1 MKKILLLLIISVAAR
16 QAYCQQTT
24 LDIFNAEKQKI
35 NKNGFV
41 VLASWSAANII
52 YGSIAASQSHGADKY
67 FQQMNAIWNSV
78 TLGLSAFSYFTAKKD
93 AGLSYEQSL
102 KKQAGLEKIFL
113 FNSGLD
119 VAYIAG
125 GFYLKEKAKNT
136 IKNTDKLKGY
146 GKSVVLQGSALLLF
160 DAVMYSIHNR
170 HGKQLYHKIKLAS
183 TADGIGVLV
192 KL

>member
-1 MKKILLLLIISVAAR
+1 MKKILLLLIISAAAR

-67 FQQMNAIWNSV
+67 FQQMNAMNSV

-136 IKNTDKLKGY
+136 IKNTDKLIGY

-160 DAVMYSIHNR
+160 DAVMYILHNR